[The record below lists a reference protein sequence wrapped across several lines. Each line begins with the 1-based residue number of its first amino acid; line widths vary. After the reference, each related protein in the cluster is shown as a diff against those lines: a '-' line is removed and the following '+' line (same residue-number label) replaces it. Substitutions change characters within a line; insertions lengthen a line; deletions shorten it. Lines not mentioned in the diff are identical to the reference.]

1 MRTASKIV
9 LRVTEELLLGAYTG
23 NVALF
28 HAIYIISEVSHH
40 LTGSPFASS
49 HSYGKRTKGYRSV
62 RTEPTKGV
70 RGTLT
75 RQIIRRSNGR
85 CRERTKRGCCA

>member
-23 NVALF
+23 NVGLF

-40 LTGSPFASS
+40 LTGAPSLLSLVW
-49 HSYGKRTKGYRSV
+49 KRTKGYRSV

>member
-40 LTGSPFASS
+40 LTGAPSLLSLVW
-49 HSYGKRTKGYRSV
+49 KTN
-62 RTEPTKGV
+62 KGV
-70 RGTLT
+70 PLGPNGTNQGRPGDVDAPNHTSLE
-75 RQIIRRSNGR
+75 RSMSR
-85 CRERTKRGCCA
+85 AD

>member
-28 HAIYIISEVSHH
+28 HAIDIISEVSHH
-40 LTGSPFASS
+40 LTGAPSLLLT
-49 HSYGKRTKGYRSV
+49 RMEN
-62 RTEPTKGV
+62 EP
-70 RGTLT
+70 RGTA
-75 RQIIRRSNGR
+75 RSERNQPRASGGR
-85 CRERTKRGCCA
+85 